1 MGQLGYNTRGPLVD
15 KLRNLLNDIQSSYE
29 SFVEAYTLYSEGKID
44 EDAFFRRVGDYLMQF
59 SSLTFLMVKVI
70 LELDNAIGKS
80 IEKPVE
86 MVRPATGI
94 VTEKME
100 IKEKEKDK
108 DKKDGEKIC
117 INCGAKIP
125 ARAKFCPKCGKQQP
139 Q

>member
-15 KLRNLLNDIQSSYE
+15 KLRNLLNDIQGSYE

-59 SSLTFLMVKVI
+59 SSLTFLIVKVI

-80 IEKPVE
+80 VEKSVE
-86 MVRPATGI
+86 VVRPASSIG
-94 VTEKME
+94 VEKIE
-100 IKEKEKDK
+100 VKDK
-108 DKKDGEKIC
+108 DKIC
-117 INCGAKIP
+117 INCNANIP

>member
-1 MGQLGYNTRGPLVD
+1 M
-15 KLRNLLNDIQSSYE
+15 RNLLNDIQGSYE

-59 SSLTFLMVKVI
+59 SSLTFLIVKVI

-80 IEKPVE
+80 VEKPVE
-86 MVRPATGI
+86 VVRPATSIG
-94 VTEKME
+94 VEKVE
-100 IKEKEKDK
+100 VKEKEIEK
-108 DKKDGEKIC
+108 EKIC
-117 INCGAKIP
+117 VNCNAKIP